1 MKVACALYNTELERA
16 RWRLSSQRACDL
28 RHQFAW
34 LTGGSRCDSFGG
46 CSVAIWRPHVHNLL
60 IRSLHSLKN
69 LMFLSPLT
77 KRQNST
83 LKYWRLYRIQLLKW
97 SSWRHFN
104 LELEAPGQISFQYEG
119 FRLHTSVRLQSH
131 RRVTN

>member
-1 MKVACALYNTELERA
+1 
-16 RWRLSSQRACDL
+16 
-28 RHQFAW
+28 
-34 LTGGSRCDSFGG
+34 
-46 CSVAIWRPHVHNLL
+46 
-60 IRSLHSLKN
+60 
-69 LMFLSPLT
+69 MFLSPLA

-83 LKYWRLYRIQLLKW
+83 LKYWQLYRIELLKW

-104 LELEAPGQISFQYEG
+104 LELKAPGQIPFQYEG